1 MIIFCYSNRF
11 EVAILSSPTD
21 IRAVYSPPLSCPPSL
36 PHPLGRQTKVC
47 VCVCE
52 RHCRCIMSTVGMQ
65 STVGSGLAAGVL
77 LELHID
83 TDLTINVTPKEVHT
97 HTHTHTHTSCKMF
110 S

>member
-1 MIIFCYSNRF
+1 
-11 EVAILSSPTD
+11 
-21 IRAVYSPPLSCPPSL
+21 
-36 PHPLGRQTKVC
+36 
-47 VCVCE
+47 
-52 RHCRCIMSTVGMQ
+52 MSTVGMQ

-97 HTHTHTHTSCKMF
+97 HTHTHTHTQHTSCKMF